1 MIDGKANCCA
11 AVRKNEGTDTSNYGN
26 MGYSLGYAYVL
37 FLEWKKK
44 GFLRYVNVSAPLEK
58 YTNVYMDYMRD

>member
-1 MIDGKANCCA
+1 MRVQTQATMETWDILE
-11 AVRKNEGTDTSNYGN
+11 VMLTFF
-26 MGYSLGYAYVL
+26 
-37 FLEWKKK
+37 FLSEKKK